1 MKKRICIPNQRRYL
15 PQKHRPATPK
25 PQVREERVR
34 VGDLP
39 NVDMQWAARRI
50 NLANLLADI
59 QQVLAMEVEEHLR
72 ERTGDPTLDLADMR
86 HHLDRIKEHAGKLVS
101 FVDGNASE
109 EYALRFGEVAD
120 HVKEYLYQQ
129 FGIENN

>member
-1 MKKRICIPNQRRYL
+1 MKKRIYIPNQRRYL

-50 NLANLLADI
+50 NLANLLAGI
-59 QQVLAMEVEEHLR
+59 QQTLAMEVEEHLR
-72 ERTGDPTLDLADMR
+72 QATGDPTIGLADMR

-120 HVKEYLYQQ
+120 HVKEYLYKQ
-129 FGIENN
+129 FGIE

>member
-109 EYALRFGEVAD
+109 EYALQFGEVAD
-120 HVKEYLYQQ
+120 RVKEYLYKQ

>member
-50 NLANLLADI
+50 KSDEWSCTFYSHFEGEHHNCMGILFKHCIPYEGN
-59 QQVLAMEVEEHLR
+59 EHLVGTTD
-72 ERTGDPTLDLADMR
+72 EP
-86 HHLDRIKEHAGKLVS
+86 KEGGA
-101 FVDGNASE
+101 E
-109 EYALRFGEVAD
+109 
-120 HVKEYLYQQ
+120 
-129 FGIENN
+129 

>member
-1 MKKRICIPNQRRYL
+1 MNKPIDIPALRKYRKDKR
-15 PQKHRPATPK
+15 KAK

-59 QQVLAMEVEEHLR
+59 QQTLAMEVEEHLR

-120 HVKEYLYQQ
+120 QVKEYLYKQ
-129 FGIENN
+129 FGIE